1 MGAVSW
7 STFASGSPDLAAM
20 VRARLEAHP
29 HHVIATLRAD
39 GSPRASGTNVE
50 FADGEG
56 GTELRIGAMA
66 RAVKANDLK
75 RDPRYALHSAPLDE
89 QLGGGDAKVSGLARV
104 VGTPGPD
111 DDTTFVLE
119 IAEASL
125 VEVEGDQLR
134 ITSWSPHAGTTTRM
148 RK

>member
-1 MGAVSW
+1 MGGMTW
-7 STFASGSPDLAAM
+7 STFAAESPELAAL
-20 VRARLEAHP
+20 VRARFEAHP

-50 FADGEG
+50 FAEN
-56 GTELRIGAMA
+56 GTGIELRIGAMA

-75 RDPRYALHSAPLDE
+75 RDARYSLHSATLDE
-89 QLGGGDAKVSGLARV
+89 QLGGGDAKVSGVARV

-134 ITSWSPHAGTTTRM
+134 ITSWSPAQGTRE
-148 RK
+148 RKRK